1 MTTLPDRRYFA
12 RIASA
17 TGFRAEPLEVV
28 FRLVRLLAELDAAY
42 GGELSLR
49 GGTALNLLHLDVPRL
64 SVDLDLDFV
73 GATEAAEA
81 AARRPE
87 LLRAL
92 AKLAER
98 SGYEVAPERPS
109 HAMAHLRLAFV
120 DARGRPA
127 FLKLDVNFLDRVP
140 VFPTVRRA
148 VRHPF
153 GDDVDATEVQ
163 TLALEEL
170 AAAKAVALA
179 RRSLARD
186 LFDVASLAGLDFDLE
201 RARTAL
207 VVRGASYPPPPPS
220 NYTPDVVSRIRTPSW
235 RAEVLALCRRPVP
248 LSLDDARAAAS
259 DVLSALT
266 DLNAGQLA
274 FLAALDEGAIRVD
287 LLGHDAIGERVA
299 TNPGLHWR
307 VRPDGHALEE
317 R

>member
-1 MTTLPDRRYFA
+1 VIAFPDRRYFT

-28 FRLVRLLAELDAAY
+28 FRLVRLLGELDAAH
-42 GGELSLR
+42 GDELSLR

-73 GATEAAEA
+73 GAAGAAEA
-81 AARRPE
+81 ATRRPE
-87 LLRAL
+87 LLRAIVEL
-92 AKLAER
+92 AGR
-98 SGYEVAPERPS
+98 SGYRVAPERPS

-120 DARGRPA
+120 DASGRPA

-140 VFPTVRRA
+140 VLPTVRMP

-153 GDDVDATEVQ
+153 GDDVEPTHVQ
-163 TLALEEL
+163 TLMLDEL
-170 AAAKAVALA
+170 AAAKVIALA

-186 LFDVASLAGLDFDLE
+186 LFDVASLASLDFDLG

-207 VVRGASYPPPPPS
+207 VVRGASYPPPSPAE
-220 NYTPDVVSRIRTPSW
+220 YTPDVVSRIRTPSW

-248 LSLDDARAAAS
+248 LSLDAARATASGLLSTLAAL
-259 DVLSALT
+259 D
-266 DLNAGQLA
+266 AGQLA
-274 FLAALDEGAIRVD
+274 FLAALDESEIRVD
-287 LLGHDAIGERVA
+287 LLGHDAIDERVA
-299 TNPGLHWR
+299 TNPGLLWR